1 MYAKVKVFGLIML
14 LLTSIL
20 LPSYRASAT
29 VSVITG
35 FVSERKTT
43 FITLDHEDASP
54 MARLISDLS
63 QNVDAIDNVFAR
75 LHNGGRLQSTHAT
88 LVITISDDAYQGLLA
103 QPMQGGFAVLSLQN
117 SYRLDFDPQGIAA
130 DLGLVG
136 SVNLGPV
143 YLVEVALWPIT
154 VKDLL
159 AMVFLL
165 PELSQENP
173 RLELTAAS
181 IRELRERGMRFE
193 IERLAGEW
201 SSNDLVWSPDGR
213 LLLTGAWH
221 NRRLSY
227 ILYNFTTNR
236 RTLLD
241 PLHLSIMPPTFSPDS
256 RYVVSAS
263 NHELRIM
270 DVRRQQTW
278 RLPFV
283 DIIPEQFELISVA
296 RFAVNN
302 RGDALFFSLFGYGME
317 EPLALVWRSREPST
331 LERITGLEF
340 MAKPQLPGETWSDFV
355 ARRHPAIV
363 KTVQE
368 FAAVAKELAAGR
380 EATLTP
386 LEQQLRD
393 RYGAFYAAVDNHP
406 KDSHLALLASDEARL
421 LARVL
426 ALPSLKE
433 IDVSA
438 FALVPESR
446 RQIPGTMAGI
456 SLFNVAVA
464 AVILLLTL
472 GITKLFGVAE
482 KRFSPRLHLLTRIR
496 KKRLTFV
503 CALLVTLGLHL
514 LASLATFMVVH
525 DRMGERAREIAT
537 AALAHS
543 YGAGLGYTVQGQG
556 GSISVAGSSPLV
568 LFDFPY
574 QALYWHALGRDFF
587 AAPVRIT
594 MRYLVFDH
602 LGHLVSTEENR
613 FYVLSVGKVVRE

>member
-1 MYAKVKVFGLIML
+1 MQVKSKSLGIVL
-14 LLTSIL
+14 LLLICML
-20 LPSYRASAT
+20 VPSYRASAT
-29 VSVITG
+29 VSVVTG

-43 FITLDHEDASP
+43 IITLDHEDASP
-54 MARLISDLS
+54 MSRLVSYLS
-63 QNVDAIDNVFAR
+63 QNVDAIDNVFNR
-75 LHNGGRLQSTHAT
+75 LHYRGVLKTEHST
-88 LVITISDDAYQGLLA
+88 LVIATSGDAYQGLLPA
-103 QPMQGGFAVLSLQN
+103 QAPLGHAVLSLQDN
-117 SYRLDFDPQGIAA
+117 YRLDLDPHDIAE

-136 SVNLGPV
+136 SINLGPV
-143 YLVEVALWPIT
+143 YLVEVLLWPVTIN
-154 VKDLL
+154 DLL

-165 PELSQENP
+165 PELSSENP
-173 RLELTAAS
+173 RLELTAAE
-181 IRELRERGMRFE
+181 IREHRDRGKRFE
-193 IERLAGEW
+193 IERLAEEW
-201 SSNDLVWSPDGR
+201 SSNDLQWSPDGS
-213 LLLTGAWH
+213 LLLAGAWH

-227 ILYNFTTNR
+227 MLYNFTTNR

-241 PLHLSIMPPTFSPDS
+241 PVHLSIMPPTFSPDS

-296 RFAVNN
+296 QFAVNN
-302 RGDALFFSLFGYGME
+302 RGDALFFSLFGFDME
-317 EPLALVWRSREPST
+317 GPLALVWRSREPST

-340 MAKPQLPGETWSDFV
+340 MAKPQLPGETWSSFV

-368 FAAVAKELAAGR
+368 FAAVAKELAADR

-406 KDSHLALLASDEARL
+406 KDSHLALLASDEGRF

-426 ALPSLKE
+426 ALPSLEE

-456 SLFNVAVA
+456 SLFNALVA
-464 AVILLLTL
+464 AVIVLMTL

-482 KRFSPRLHLLTRIR
+482 KRFSPRLHILTRLR
-496 KKRLTFV
+496 KRRLTFV
-503 CALLVTLGLHL
+503 GALLVTLGLHL

-537 AALAHS
+537 ATLAHS
-543 YGAGLGYTVQGQG
+543 YGSGLGYTVQGQG